1 MTETYLR
8 DLLLQDAPILSDWL
22 GDEAPLAARSA
33 RDGKPTISAMRD
45 YIRMLKSS
53 PNFTG
58 MAWIRSDESVD
69 VGETGASNSGATGAK
84 ALDAKAQADN
94 YLDGNGQDEN
104 TPDGEDRV
112 LGFLFFEQTALRRGT
127 LQIEILLDPEAAAPT
142 EQEAEELLDLIFQH
156 TGADETVKV
165 ISLHIPEEYAALAK
179 ATESLPI
186 PNDGGRYS
194 VGRSARGLEERWLRI
209 FTFSK
214 TVNWPYTWVF
224 VPAPSGLIG
233 VSGNATQITYVKWFD
248 YGKLVEDV
256 GVRELCMADGF
267 ADDFGVMK
275 DYRACAAVGAIGV
288 AGSAVGAESAVGHAS
303 APLAVGAVGT
313 PPIERV
319 VPDVLR
325 EAAKQLREYLAGE
338 RRAFDLP
345 LVIKGGT
352 GFQRRVWQTIGQIPY
367 GATASYEEIGTA
379 VAQGD
384 RHRGRELSRSVGMAC
399 GANPLV
405 VFVLCHRVIAKDGKL
420 RGYAYGVE
428 RKDFLLSLE
437 LLGRGQSQGQGQGQG
452 PDN

>member
-22 GDEAPLAARSA
+22 GDEAPLAARSP

-69 VGETGASNSGATGAK
+69 VGEAGASNGSASNGSASNGG
-84 ALDAKAQADN
+84 ALDANTPAGKAQVVN

-127 LQIEILLDPEAAAPT
+127 LQIEILLDPDAAAPT

-179 ATESLPI
+179 TTESLPI

-275 DYRACAAVGAIGV
+275 DYSACAAVGAAGV
-288 AGSAVGAESAVGHAS
+288 AGSAVGIVS

-405 VFVLCHRVIAKDGKL
+405 VFVPCHRVIAKDGKL

-437 LLGRGQSQGQGQGQG
+437 LLGRGQGQGQG